1 MGDESTTRH
10 GTQQAA
16 QGRGLDPGLRQPML
30 DNTLILAFLAVVD
43 LGSYTLAAQT
53 LHRTQ
58 SAISLQIKRLEE
70 ALGVPLFENPRQQV
84 QLSAHG
90 EAFLDYARRLVALN
104 REALASVDHGA
115 LKGLIRIGSNH
126 FYASEVLP
134 SLLATFC
141 AENAEVQVELST
153 GGQTRLSSGLGAQF
167 DLVVNF
173 HLAADYQGQI
183 LSRERLH
190 WIQGMGADV
199 WSKDPLPVALL
210 PKDNLLRTIMLDH
223 LAQMNRPW
231 RMVYESQSVDA
242 TIAAVAAGLAVS
254 ICVGSRLALSGTRLR
269 TIGDPESA
277 GLPDCV
283 FTIETAPRAVS
294 RATKAL
300 HDYILAALDTGH

>member
-1 MGDESTTRH
+1 MDEVTIRR
-10 GTQQAA
+10 QASA
-16 QGRGLDPGLRQPML
+16 DPGLRQPML

-43 LGSYTLAAQT
+43 LGSYTQAAQN

-58 SAISLQIKRLEE
+58 SAISLQIRRLEE
-70 ALGVPLFENPRQQV
+70 SLGVPLFENPRQQV

-126 FYASEVLP
+126 FHASQVLP
-134 SLLATFC
+134 PILATFC
-141 AENAEVQVELST
+141 EENPEVQFELAT
-153 GGQTRLSSGLGAQF
+153 GGQTRLSAGLGAQF
-167 DLVVNF
+167 DIVVNF
-173 HLAADYQGQI
+173 HLADDHQGQV
-183 LSRERLH
+183 LSHERLH
-190 WIQGMGADV
+190 WIQARGSDV

-223 LAQMNRPW
+223 LAQIGRPW
-231 RMVYESQSVDA
+231 RLVYESQSVDA

-254 ICVGSRLALSGTRLR
+254 ICVSSRLALSAARLR
-269 TIGDPESA
+269 SIEGPDCA

-300 HDYILAALDTGH
+300 HDYILGALDPDG